1 MQSTPAC
8 RKKTYAGLEKGS
20 GILLFLFLFIS
31 SNAEITIMTKMLPV
45 SVSCDHSGALFG
57 FGRNKVCRK
66 KQYLLKEHIILLE
79 EGERMNFR

>member
-1 MQSTPAC
+1 MCPH
-8 RKKTYAGLEKGS
+8 
-20 GILLFLFLFIS
+20 
-31 SNAEITIMTKMLPV
+31 
-45 SVSCDHSGALFG
+45 HSGALFG